1 MDDPEQVE
9 YVEEIA
15 DMRRRL
21 TALEEAGGDP
31 ELVEEYAIEVELLE
45 ALLIAAQELRAA
57 VAAQPELAEQ
67 LLLRGFAPTNFQDV
81 YSFVYDSAME
91 IESSGR
97 ELAQR
102 ISRTDFATLLT

>member
-15 DMRRRL
+15 DLRRRL
-21 TALEEAGGDP
+21 TALEEASGDP
-31 ELVEEYAIEVELLE
+31 QLIDEYATEVEVLE
-45 ALLIAAQELRAA
+45 ALLVAARELMASLT
-57 VAAQPELAEQ
+57 AQPELGER
-67 LLLRGFAPTNFQDV
+67 LLLQGFAPTKFQDV

-97 ELAQR
+97 ELAR
-102 ISRTDFATLLT
+102 KISLTDFASLLT